1 MHMSRLLTSESVT
14 EGHPDKVCDVISDSI
29 LDAYLAVDPDSRVAV
44 ETSAKDGLVV
54 VEGEVSAPRTLDHVA
69 IVRRAIADIGY
80 TDAASG
86 LDPEGAGVI
95 NNIRPREFD
104 SNDGGA
110 YGNYGDESKVSR
122 EDAYNTFGG
131 DQGLMVGYASDD
143 TKALMPL
150 PIYAASRL
158 AERLA
163 YVRKNGIVPELRPDG
178 KTLVSVE
185 YAHDDVTDPRAIRHV
200 LISTQH
206 SDRISLE
213 DVRRQVRENVLVP
226 VLDSLNVDWSEADV
240 VINRSPFI
248 NGGPKADA
256 GLTGRK
262 IIVDTY
268 GGIAG
273 HGGGAFSGK
282 DPRKPDRSAA
292 YAARWAAKN
301 IVAAGLAR
309 RAQVQLGYFNRTP
322 KPISIDVE
330 TFGTESVDREKIQRA
345 VARTFDFRLLAIID
359 QLNLRRPIY
368 RKTAAYGHFG
378 RDDADFTWERTDKV
392 DELLRNVK

>member
-1 MHMSRLLTSESVT
+1 MTRLLTSESVT
-14 EGHPDKVCDVISDSI
+14 EGHPDKVCDIISDSI
-29 LDAYLAVDPDSRVAV
+29 LDAYLTLDPDSRVAV

-69 IVRRAIADIGY
+69 IVRKAIADIGY

-86 LDPEGAGVI
+86 LDAEGAGVI
-95 NNIRPREFD
+95 NNIRPRAFD
-104 SNDGGA
+104 STDGGA
-110 YGNYGDESKVSR
+110 YGNYGDNAKLSR
-122 EDAYNTFGG
+122 EEAYNTFGG
-131 DQGLMVGYASDD
+131 DQGFMVGYAADD
-143 TKALMPL
+143 TKALLPL

-163 YVRKNGIVPELRPDG
+163 YVRKNGIIPLLRPDG

-185 YAHDDVTDPRAIRHV
+185 YANDNVTDPKAIRHI

-206 SDRISLE
+206 SDKLALE
-213 DVRRQVRENVLVP
+213 DVRDQVRRLVLEP
-226 VLDSLNVDWSEADV
+226 VLATLDVDASEAEV

-322 KPISIDVE
+322 SPITIDVE
-330 TFGTESVDREKIQRA
+330 TFGTETVDREKIQRA
-345 VARTFDFRLLAIID
+345 VAKTFDFRQLAIID
-359 QLNLRRPIY
+359 ELDLRRPIY

-378 RDDADFTWERTDKV
+378 RDDADFTWERTNKV
-392 DELLRNVK
+392 EELRGNVK